1 MSTNTKWYGLK
12 KPEQED
18 FYDIDDFNEN
28 ADIIDE
34 QLKVI
39 SEAAGSAL
47 PASSYTAADVL
58 AKIKTV
64 DGSGSG
70 LDADL
75 FKGKSVI
82 PVANGG
88 TGAATAAAARNALGL
103 GNTTGALPI
112 ANGGTGENNL
122 NNFVSRKDNL
132 SNVDLNTILTTGIY
146 RVDSYSAN
154 GPSYYDTHGGGGN
167 SLLIVYVTD
176 SGTGAKIYQEYIT
189 FNYQAYSNY
198 TRRKFWRIK
207 FGGNQWS
214 EWYEDTSERNIAEQ
228 VQGALEKGSISMV
241 RQVLHGV
248 FNHTNVAEGT
258 TISINLTDYK
268 KAAITINGTVYD
280 SGPQTPYVVSL
291 TNTTLHVKTNYRS
304 SEAGNCSYCIV
315 EYY

>member
-88 TGAATAAAARNALGL
+88 TGAATAAAANLAIFGGHTTIS
-103 GNTTGALPI
+103 GNGD
-112 ANGGTGENNL
+112 L
-122 NNFVSRKDNL
+122 NNYVSPGL
-132 SNVDLNTILTTGIY
+132 YCCNTDATAKTVKNTPFSIGKEHGFSLMVTRSGGGVMQILTTY
-146 RVDSYSAN
+146 TDN
-154 GPSYYDTHGGGGN
+154 HGYFSEMYIRSQYPNNFIGN
-167 SLLIVYVTD
+167 TWVKVIGNNNLSREVQSLLT
-176 SGTGAKIYQEYIT
+176 
-189 FNYQAYSNY
+189 N
-198 TRRKFWRIK
+198 
-207 FGGNQWS
+207 
-214 EWYEDTSERNIAEQ
+214 
-228 VQGALEKGSISMV
+228 GSVSMV
-241 RQVLHGV
+241 RQVLNGIA
-248 FNHTNVAEGT
+248 TADRDTIRTSGT
-258 TISINLTDYK
+258 TVSISLANYK
-268 KAAITINGTVYD
+268 KAAITINGDGSV
-280 SGPQTPYVVSL
+280 SGIGGSQPYVASL
-291 TNTTLHVKTNYRS
+291 SNTSMTIKCNYS
-304 SEAGNCSYCIV
+304 ISGEFSYCIV